1 MKLTINIPETLNEVT
16 LKQYQ
21 KWLKIAEGKELDSFL
36 QQKMVEIFCNIPLK
50 QVLQIKAT
58 DINNICEEL
67 SKLFNNEPKFIDR
80 FTLNDKEFGFIP
92 KLDDISFG
100 EYVDLD
106 TYLADWELM
115 NKAIGVLYR
124 PITYKKKQQ
133 YLIEEYESSDKYDM
147 SETTLDIVFGAIV
160 FFYNLRN
167 ELQKTILNYLATQQE
182 IELPQHLRDSLLK
195 WGWYQSIY
203 GLTNGNILKYNKIT
217 KSKLHTCLMH
227 LAFEK
232 DKYELEQQIL
242 KRSQR

>member
-115 NKAIGVLYR
+115 HKAIAVLYR
-124 PITYKKKQQ
+124 PITYKKKKQ

-160 FFYNLRN
+160 FFYSLKN
-167 ELQKTILNYLATQQE
+167 ELQKTILNYLATQTGD
-182 IELPQHLRDSLLK
+182 RAASASAGFSAK

-203 GLTNGNILKYNKIT
+203 GLTNGDILKYNEIT

>member
-36 QQKMVEIFCNIPLK
+36 QQKMVEIFCNVPLK
-50 QVLQIKAT
+50 QVLQIKAS

-67 SKLFNNEPKFIDR
+67 TKLFNNEPKFIDR

-115 NKAIGVLYR
+115 HKAIGVLFR
-124 PITYKKKQQ
+124 PIVFKKKEK
-133 YLIEEYESSDKYDM
+133 YLIEDYESSDKYDM

-160 FFYNLRN
+160 FFYSLKN
-167 ELQKTILNYLATQQE
+167 ELQKVILNYLATQQE
-182 IELPQHLRDSLLK
+182 IELPQHLRDSLLSGVGINPYTDLLK
-195 WGWYQSIY
+195 ATSLNTMKLPNQNY
-203 GLTNGNILKYNKIT
+203 ILV
-217 KSKLHTCLMH
+217 
-227 LAFEK
+227 
-232 DKYELEQQIL
+232 
-242 KRSQR
+242 

>member
-50 QVLQIKAT
+50 NVLQIKAS
-58 DINNICEEL
+58 DVNNICEEL
-67 SKLFNNEPKFIDR
+67 SKLFNTEPKFIDR

-92 KLDDISFG
+92 KLDDMTFG

-115 NKAIGVLYR
+115 HKAIGVLFR
-124 PITYKKKQQ
+124 PITFSKKEK
-133 YLIEEYESSDKYDM
+133 YLVEDYESSDKYDM
-147 SETTLDIVFGAIV
+147 TNTTLDIVFGSLV

-167 ELQKTILNYLATQQE
+167 ELQNHILNYLAIQE
-182 IELPQHLRDSLLK
+182 EVELPQHLRDSLQNGVGINPSMASLMETFSNTMK
-195 WGWYQSIY
+195 SPKQNSIPV
-203 GLTNGNILKYNKIT
+203 
-217 KSKLHTCLMH
+217 
-227 LAFEK
+227 
-232 DKYELEQQIL
+232 
-242 KRSQR
+242 

>member
-1 MKLTINIPETLNEVT
+1 MLPFSFYTKHQLIYCINMKVEINVPDSLKEITLD
-16 LKQYQ
+16 QYQ
-21 KWLKIAEGKELDSFL
+21 RFEKLNTEENKESTFL
-36 QQKMVEIFCNIPLK
+36 LQKMVEIFCNIPLK

-106 TYLADWELM
+106 TYLADWDLM

-133 YLIEEYESSDKYDM
+133 YLIEEYESAEKYDM
-147 SETTLDIVFGAIV
+147 TEVTLDIVFGAIV
-160 FFYNLRN
+160 FFYSLKN
-167 ELQKTILNYLATQQE
+167 ELQKTILNYLATQKE
-182 IELPQHLRDSLLK
+182 VELPQHLRDSL
-195 WGWYQSIY
+195 Q
-203 GLTNGNILKYNKIT
+203 NGAGINLSTDLLMETFSNTI
-217 KSKLHTCLMH
+217 KLPNQNYTPV
-227 LAFEK
+227 
-232 DKYELEQQIL
+232 
-242 KRSQR
+242 

>member
-50 QVLQIKAT
+50 QVLQIKAS

-67 SKLFNNEPKFIDR
+67 TKLFNNEPKFIDR

-106 TYLADWELM
+106 TYLADWDLM
-115 NKAIGVLYR
+115 HKAIGVLFR
-124 PITYKKKQQ
+124 PITYKKKKQ
-133 YLIEEYESSDKYDM
+133 YLIEDYESSDKYDM
-147 SETTLDIVFGAIV
+147 SETTLDIVFGSIV
-160 FFYNLRN
+160 FFYSLRN
-167 ELQKTILNYLATQQE
+167 ELQKTILSYLATQQE
-182 IELPQHLRDSLLK
+182 IELPQHLRDSLQSGAGINLSTGLL
-195 WGWYQSIY
+195 WGTF
-203 GLTNGNILKYNKIT
+203 LNTM
-217 KSKLHTCLMH
+217 KLPNQNYTPV
-227 LAFEK
+227 
-232 DKYELEQQIL
+232 
-242 KRSQR
+242 

>member
-16 LKQYQ
+16 LNQYQ

-67 SKLFNNEPKFIDR
+67 TKLFNNEPKFIDR
-80 FTLNDKEFGFIP
+80 FIMNDKEFAFIP

-115 NKAIGVLYR
+115 HKAIGVLFR
-124 PITYKKKQQ
+124 PIVFKKKEK
-133 YLIEEYESSDKYDM
+133 YLIEDYESSDKYDM

-167 ELQKTILNYLATQQE
+167 ELQKTILNYLATQKE
-182 IELPQHLRDSLLK
+182 IELPQHLLDSL
-195 WGWYQSIY
+195 Q
-203 GLTNGNILKYNKIT
+203 NGVGINLSTDLLMGTFLNT
-217 KSKLHTCLMH
+217 MKLPNQNYT
-227 LAFEK
+227 LA
-232 DKYELEQQIL
+232 
-242 KRSQR
+242 

>member
-21 KWLKIAEGKELDSFL
+21 KWLKIAEGKKLDSFL

-67 SKLFNNEPKFIDR
+67 LKLFNNEPKFINR

-115 NKAIGVLYR
+115 HKAIGVLYR
-124 PITYKKKQQ
+124 PIVFKKKKQ
-133 YLIEEYESSDKYDM
+133 YLIEDYESSDKYDM

-160 FFYNLRN
+160 FFYSLKN
-167 ELQKTILNYLATQQE
+167 ELQKVILNYLATQQE
-182 IELPQHLRDSLLK
+182 IELPQHLRGLLLNGVGINPSMDLLK
-195 WGWYQSIY
+195 ATF
-203 GLTNGNILKYNKIT
+203 LNTM
-217 KSKLHTCLMH
+217 KLPNQNYTPV
-227 LAFEK
+227 
-232 DKYELEQQIL
+232 
-242 KRSQR
+242 

>member
-124 PITYKKKQQ
+124 PITYKKK
-133 YLIEEYESSDKYDM
+133 EA
-147 SETTLDIVFGAIV
+147 VFNRRI
-160 FFYNLRN
+160 
-167 ELQKTILNYLATQQE
+167 
-182 IELPQHLRDSLLK
+182 
-195 WGWYQSIY
+195 
-203 GLTNGNILKYNKIT
+203 
-217 KSKLHTCLMH
+217 
-227 LAFEK
+227 
-232 DKYELEQQIL
+232 
-242 KRSQR
+242 

>member
-36 QQKMVEIFCNIPLK
+36 QQKMVEIFCNVPLK
-50 QVLQIKAT
+50 QVLQIKAS

-67 SKLFNNEPKFIDR
+67 TKLFNNEPKFIDR

-115 NKAIGVLYR
+115 HKAIGVLYR
-124 PITYKKKQQ
+124 PIVFKKKEK
-133 YLIEEYESSDKYDM
+133 YLIEDYESSDKYDM

-160 FFYNLRN
+160 FFYSLKN
-167 ELQKTILNYLATQQE
+167 ELQKVILNYLATQQE
-182 IELPQHLRDSLLK
+182 IELPQYLRDSLLS
-195 WGWYQSIY
+195 GVGINPYTD
-203 GLTNGNILKYNKIT
+203 LLKATSLNT
-217 KSKLHTCLMH
+217 MKLPNQN
-227 LAFEK
+227 
-232 DKYELEQQIL
+232 YIPV
-242 KRSQR
+242 

>member
-115 NKAIGVLYR
+115 HKAIGVLYR
-124 PITYKKKQQ
+124 PITYKKKKQ
-133 YLIEEYESSDKYDM
+133 YLIEDYESSDKYDM
-147 SETTLDIVFGAIV
+147 SKTTLDIVFGAIV
-160 FFYNLRN
+160 FFYSLKN
-167 ELQKTILNYLATQQE
+167 ELQKVILNYLATQQE
-182 IELPQHLRDSLLK
+182 IGLPQHLRDSLLS
-195 WGWYQSIY
+195 GAGINPYTD
-203 GLTNGNILKYNKIT
+203 LLKATFLNT
-217 KSKLHTCLMH
+217 MKLPNQNYTPV
-227 LAFEK
+227 
-232 DKYELEQQIL
+232 
-242 KRSQR
+242 